1 MQLAYTELNIKS
13 DTSCM
18 SYQNELHV
26 FLRRLFNVSLETIY
40 TSDGRI

>member
-1 MQLAYTELNIKS
+1 MHLAYKKLNIKS

-26 FLRRLFNVSLETIY
+26 FLRWLFNDAFSIETIY
-40 TSDGRI
+40 VGW